1 MRYLKEVLDSREL
14 LANLTLREIRG
25 QYKRTIFGQL
35 WSLANP
41 LASMLVYTIVFRFIL
56 RVSPPAGDPSGLDI
70 FAVWLLCGLLP
81 WTFFAT
87 VVTQGMGSVI
97 ANAGLVQKVYFPRIV
112 LPLSKVGSVGYN
124 WLFEMGVLVVVLVL
138 CGAFVWPWLLLTVV
152 AMFLLALFAGG
163 LALMLA
169 VANVHF
175 RDTQYFVSIVL
186 QIWMYLTPIIYPI
199 SLVEDQSVAYGGLFG
214 TSITLLDIYR
224 LNPLE
229 RFVAVFRQ
237 LLYDNRWPDP
247 TDLLLCA
254 IWALGAF
261 VIGIA
266 VFRRNEKKLAEA
278 L

>member
-35 WSLANP
+35 WSLVNP
-41 LASMLVYTIVFRFIL
+41 LATMLVYTIVFAFIL
-56 RVSPPAGDPSGLDI
+56 RVAPPPGDPSGLDI

-81 WTFFAT
+81 WAFFSNT
-87 VVTQGMGSVI
+87 VQQGMGSII
-97 ANAGLVQKVYFPRIV
+97 ANAGLVQKVYFSRIV

-138 CGAFVWPWLLLTVV
+138 CGSFVWPWLPGVLVMMVV
-152 AMFLLALFAGG
+152 LAMFAAG

-175 RDTQYFVSIVL
+175 RDTQWFMSIVM
-186 QIWMYLTPIIYPI
+186 QIWFYLTPIIYPL
-199 SLVEDQSVAYGGLFG
+199 SLVEEQSEIYDGLLG
-214 TSITLLDIYR
+214 TDITILDIYR

-237 LLYDNRWPDP
+237 LLYDNRWPDFGDVLFC
-247 TDLLLCA
+247 TVSAVVALL
-254 IWALGAF
+254 
-261 VIGIA
+261 IGVW
-266 VFRRNEKKLAEA
+266 VFRRNERGLAEA

>member
-35 WSLANP
+35 WSLVNP

-56 RVSPPAGDPSGLDI
+56 RVSPPPGDPSGIDI

-81 WTFFAT
+81 WAFFAN
-87 VVTQGMGSVI
+87 VVQQGMGSVI
-97 ANAGLVQKVYFPRIV
+97 GNAGLVQKVYFTRIV

-124 WLFEMGVLVVVLVL
+124 WLFEMGVLVVVLAL
-138 CGAFVWPWLLLTVV
+138 CGSFVWPWLPLALV
-152 AMFLLALFAGG
+152 AMVLLATFAAG

-175 RDTQYFVSIVL
+175 RDTQYFVSIL
-186 QIWMYLTPIIYPI
+186 MQIWMYLTPIIYPI
-199 SLVEDQSVAYGGLFG
+199 SLVEQQSVAHGGLFG
-214 TSITLLDIYR
+214 TSITLLEIYR

-247 TDLLLCA
+247 QDFLLCA
-254 IWALGAF
+254 VWALAAF
-261 VIGIA
+261 VLGVA